1 MRKNCFFLL
10 GILAL
15 SFPLI
20 AKTVLVNA
28 QYTPDGQDFPLA
40 SSINITTPS
49 NTTYNYGLLTLNV
62 TFNLLLD
69 PNCTIISYSLDG
81 NPNSTMPFIATLD
94 PIEALRTY
102 PNGTTTTVTSL
113 LSPYNIT
120 GSVVLPEL
128 PDGSHNITV
137 YTKIQSSN
145 IIGLDHSTVYFTI
158 NTQEPSPSPTI
169 EPSPTPTP
177 DPEELGFKFPTAEV
191 IISIVVISI
200 ALVSVY
206 FLKKKS
212 ETKKE

>member
-1 MRKNCFFLL
+1 MRKSCFFFL

-15 SFPLI
+15 SFLLI
-20 AKTVLVNA
+20 SKTVLVNA
-28 QYTPDGQDFPLA
+28 PYTPDGQDFLLA
-40 SSINITTPS
+40 SSINIKSPA
-49 NTTYNYGLLTLNV
+49 NTTYNRGLLTLNV

-81 NPNSTMPFIATLD
+81 NPNSTIPFIATLD
-94 PIEALRTY
+94 PIEVLRTY

-145 IIGLDHSTVYFTI
+145 IIGLDHSTVFFTI
-158 NTQEPSPSPTI
+158 NTPEPSPSPTI

-177 DPEELGFKFPTAEV
+177 EPEELGFKFPTAEV